1 MKTRSKRLMMAAMV
15 LSWAS
20 AASAQTADE
29 IVEKCLTAAGGR
41 AALAKIKSRS
51 TIGTI
56 TLLTP
61 AGEISGPIEILNE
74 APNKA
79 RTLIKV
85 DLTSLGAGQMVFDQR
100 FDGKSGYVLDS
111 LQGNR
116 DITGNQLENMR
127 NSVFPSPLLNYKEMG
142 ATMKLEGRDKIGD
155 RDVYVMIF
163 EPASGSVVR
172 QYIDAQTYMLTRM
185 SVKVDVP
192 QIGGELEQTTDF
204 SDYRE
209 VDGIKLPFQMKASS
223 AVQNFTVTISK
234 VEHNVTVDEA
244 LFSKPASR

>member
-1 MKTRSKRLMMAAMV
+1 MRIRSKRLMLASFMIA
-15 LSWAS
+15 WAS
-20 AASAQTADE
+20 VASAQTADE
-29 IVEKCLTAAGGR
+29 IVEKCLTAVGGR

-51 TIGTI
+51 TTGTI
-56 TLLTP
+56 TLMTP

-74 APNKA
+74 TPNKV

-116 DITGNQLENMR
+116 DITGNQLDNMR
-127 NSVFPSPLLNYKEMG
+127 NSAFPSPLLNYKEMG
-142 ATMKLEGRDKIGD
+142 ATMKLEGKEKIGT

-172 QYIDAQTYMLTRM
+172 QYIDAETYLLTRM

-192 QIGGELEQTTDF
+192 QVGGELEQTTDF
-204 SDYRE
+204 TDYRD
-209 VDGIKLPFQMKASS
+209 VDGIKLPFQVKASS
-223 AVQNFTVTISK
+223 AVQSFAVTVSK
-234 VEHNVTVDEA
+234 VEHNVAVDET
-244 LFSKPASR
+244 LFSKPEPF